1 MEVRIPVEP
10 ELSES
15 ESESEEEV
23 TALSES
29 EFSCHCC
36 YQVLVDPTT
45 LTCGHS
51 FCRHCLANW
60 WASALPRVRT
70 DCPECRAVWTGFPKV
85 NILLRLLSAL
95 SDDKLS
101 AAPFSIENQSHR
113 QIILEELHKLKE
125 TSVSLNLWQYKVRK
139 TLFLLIS
146 LRNFPRLTL
155 LYLFLFDYEDTFLP
169 FIHTSCPA
177 TPDAPTDTPLD
188 WPSWSQWAEFLLM
201 YFLLPYQ
208 LLSAFAWHWMSVHY
222 WTAGFII
229 AHAVLLTVLD
239 VCFYRTLTLPKL
251 VWLQMFAV
259 LFNTSLFVLPWPL
272 MPLFIINTEIYFQ
285 LYLSP
290 FLTAVLVK
298 RTLLPANTQHRP

>member
-1 MEVRIPVEP
+1 MMFMFSVRRTMKQPLCTHTHTHTHT
-10 ELSES
+10 ELSHCIITVCVCRWWCCS
-15 ESESEEEV
+15 VNRSAGG
-23 TALSES
+23 ALMMS
-29 EFSCHCC
+29 
-36 YQVLVDPTT
+36 L
-45 LTCGHS
+45 CG
-51 FCRHCLANW
+51 
-60 WASALPRVRT
+60 
-70 DCPECRAVWTGFPKV
+70 
-85 NILLRLLSAL
+85 LLSAL
-95 SDDKLS
+95 SDDDLS

-146 LRNFPRLTL
+146 LRNLPRVTL

-188 WPSWSQWAEFLLM
+188 WPGWSQWAEFLLM

-229 AHAVLLTVLD
+229 AHATLLTVYTHTHTIHAPL
-239 VCFYRTLTLPKL
+239 
-251 VWLQMFAV
+251 

-272 MPLFIINTEIYFQ
+272 MPLFIINTEIYIQ
-285 LYLSP
+285 LYLNP

-298 RTLLPANTQHRP
+298 RTLLPASTQHRP